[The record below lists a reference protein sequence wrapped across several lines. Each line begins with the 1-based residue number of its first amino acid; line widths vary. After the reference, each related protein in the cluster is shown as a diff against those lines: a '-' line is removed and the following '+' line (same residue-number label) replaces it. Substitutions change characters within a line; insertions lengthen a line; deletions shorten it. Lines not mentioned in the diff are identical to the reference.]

1 MTHYFVWVMNEQH
14 QKNIF
19 LNIKNNRKKT
29 VATVVDYIL
38 GMVCGYCTIIY
49 F

>member
-19 LNIKNNRKKT
+19 LNIKNKKQWQQLLIT
-29 VATVVDYIL
+29 
-38 GMVCGYCTIIY
+38 